1 MDRCGV
7 VFSSR
12 AEPFI
17 RKKSAGL
24 SLCWKGSGISFLGLG
39 CVVLLLNVVR
49 VERWEQN
56 GEQID
61 KGEDKVGAS

>member
-1 MDRCGV
+1 MDR
-7 VFSSR
+7 F
-12 AEPFI
+12 EKI
-17 RKKSAGL
+17 RWSE
-24 SLCWKGSGISFLGLG
+24 SLLGGSGISFLGLG

-61 KGEDKVGAS
+61 KGEDKFGAS